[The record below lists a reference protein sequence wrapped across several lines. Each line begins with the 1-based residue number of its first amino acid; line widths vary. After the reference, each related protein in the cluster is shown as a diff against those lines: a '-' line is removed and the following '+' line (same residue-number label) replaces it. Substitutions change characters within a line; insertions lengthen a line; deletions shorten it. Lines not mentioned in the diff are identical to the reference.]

1 MADAPNSE
9 LGESVLLD
17 PDITLFCE
25 GCERYINI
33 SDIKSHGRFHDALH
47 TFHYSDQDRPENVT
61 ALNVCRRTILKEF
74 YRNLK
79 NSGEHP
85 NPALFR
91 EFDDAYEIIKAD
103 LENNTRR
110 SFELNYPVVCGISS
124 KPSASS
130 CIEAVGLCSA
140 INKQWK
146 TEMEETKVFQDCF
159 GGDPRKSFIGL
170 YSGYNGSNA
179 AKTSSKVLHTYLLSE
194 IKKFSS
200 SFHSDIAKGSNG
212 DFREQDKLGQSG
224 ASQNPEINCDN
235 SESSIHVQDIHSDL
249 GHGFAQVVAAAFM
262 KAHHS
267 VDEILS
273 NGEGESSRVRW
284 SGCSTL
290 ACLID
295 CNEEVHTQELKV
307 SEGAENTVGIET
319 TANETQNANNSAKSE
334 IQEESHSRNSAT
346 IHISNAG
353 KTYKYKNIY
362 LKNS

>member
-33 SDIKSHGRFHDALH
+33 SDIKSHGKFHDALH
-47 TFHYSDQDRPENVT
+47 TFRYSGQDRPDSLA
-61 ALNVCRRTILKEF
+61 ALNVCRRTLLKES
-74 YRNLK
+74 YVNWK

-85 NPALFR
+85 NPAIFR

-110 SFELNYPVVCGISS
+110 SFGSNCPVVCGTSS
-124 KPSASS
+124 KPSTSS
-130 CIEAVGLCSA
+130 FIEAVGLCSA
-140 INKQWK
+140 INRQWK
-146 TEMEETKVFQDCF
+146 NEMEEAKVFEDCF
-159 GGDPRKSFIGL
+159 GGDQRKCFIGL

-179 AKTSSKVLHTYLLSE
+179 AKTSSKVLHTYLLPE
-194 IKKFSS
+194 ITKFSD
-200 SFHSDIAKGSNG
+200 SFQLDIAKGSNDDLRG
-212 DFREQDKLGQSG
+212 QDKSGQSG
-224 ASQNPEINCDN
+224 TSQNPEINCDN
-235 SESSIHVQDIHSDL
+235 SESSVHEEDAQDIHSDL
-249 GHGFAQVVAAAFM
+249 SHKFAQVMAEAFI

-295 CNEEVHTQELKV
+295 CNEEVRSRELKV
-307 SEGAENTVGIET
+307 SEGVENTVGSET
-319 TANETQNANNSAKSE
+319 TANETQYANSYSAKAE
-334 IQEESHSRNSAT
+334 TQEASNSRNLAT

-353 KTYKYKNIY
+353 KQSS
-362 LKNS
+362 LKI